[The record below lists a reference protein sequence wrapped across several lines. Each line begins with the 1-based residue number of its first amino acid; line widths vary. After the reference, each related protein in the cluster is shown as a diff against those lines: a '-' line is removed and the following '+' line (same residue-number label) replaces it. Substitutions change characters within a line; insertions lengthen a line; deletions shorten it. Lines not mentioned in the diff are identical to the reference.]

1 MKVAT
6 LAIIRQQD
14 KVLLGLKKKGEIG
27 SQTYNG
33 PGGKVEPGETPLQCV
48 IRETNEE
55 LGITLHTEHLKL
67 IAIITFFAA
76 GEPDFEVHVYLTDTF
91 SGTPTET
98 LDMIP
103 EWFPIDAL
111 PLDRMLQSDREWFAK
126 AVAGEKFRANVYYKQ
141 RAADFER
148 IEFLPL
154 NS

>member
-27 SQTYNG
+27 TQTYNG
-33 PGGKVEPGETPLQCV
+33 PGGKVEPGETTVECV
-48 IRETNEE
+48 IRETDEE
-55 LGITLHTEHLKL
+55 LGITLHPESLKL
-67 IAIITFFAA
+67 ISIITFFAA
-76 GEPDFEVHVYLTDTF
+76 GEPDFEVHVYLTHEFT
-91 SGTPTET
+91 GTPTET
-98 LDMIP
+98 VDMIP

-111 PLDRMLQSDREWFAK
+111 PLDRMLESDREWFSK
-126 AVAGEKFRANVYYKQ
+126 AVAGEEFRANVYYKQ

-154 NS
+154 